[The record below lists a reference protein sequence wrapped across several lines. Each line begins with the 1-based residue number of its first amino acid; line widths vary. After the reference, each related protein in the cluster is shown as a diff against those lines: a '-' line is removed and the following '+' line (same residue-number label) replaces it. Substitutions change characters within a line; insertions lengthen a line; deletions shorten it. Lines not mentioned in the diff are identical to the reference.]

1 MIRDRL
7 SPDQRRELIAL
18 VEAIPWGDMD
28 AHIRTVEDALVRAV
42 EATSEDFRLWQEQA
56 DDGGLHD
63 EFALEPEDVDAL
75 TPEWRLA
82 YVARLLRSL
91 TMFYG
96 LRVTEFARN
105 PSRLRVDEDSIAA
118 LVHGINDLVHL
129 PTAPRRP

>member
-1 MIRDRL
+1 MESI
-7 SPDQRRELIAL
+7 S
-18 VEAIPWGDMD
+18 WGDMD

-56 DDGGLHD
+56 DDCGMHD

-91 TMFYG
+91 AMPYG
-96 LRVTEFARN
+96 LRETESHRK
-105 PSRLRVDEDSIAA
+105 PSRLGEDEDSIAA

>member
-7 SPDQRRELIAL
+7 SPDQRRELVAL
-18 VEAIPWGDMD
+18 VETIPWGDMD

-56 DDGGLHD
+56 DDCGLHD

-105 PSRLRVDEDSIAA
+105 PSRLRVDENSIAA